1 MTTSG
6 VVNATTIEVANLI
19 ERAVRKCGVM
29 PSILGGEQLLNAT
42 DSLGELLI
50 GLSNRGVNLWCVD
63 KRVRAPAALT
73 TRMRVS
79 ADTVN
84 LLNVLY
90 RIGTYTPATD
100 LSVLA
105 TAVADYGAGNSV
117 NVVSVS
123 LTASVAG
130 DFNINIASSDDGVVW
145 TSRNNC
151 FVPGIRLNQTF
162 GADSDVAVSARFWRA
177 TETVLTTTV
186 FISATFVSAAV
197 EYPMSQMSRDEYTA
211 LPNKNFSA
219 GQNLQYFFD
228 KQVDFQGAPGPF
240 LWLWPTLQAAGP
252 QVVMW
257 IQRQIQDVGDLSNT
271 LDIPTRWI
279 TAVTCKLASLIALEL
294 PKELVSQDRLDML
307 MKLAE
312 TEIRTAEDG
321 EIDGGPLK
329 IQPNIRGYTR

>member
-50 GLSNRGVNLWCVD
+50 GLTNRGVNLWCVD

-73 TRMRVS
+73 TRIRLS

-90 RIGTYTPATD
+90 RVGTYTPAT
-100 LSVLA
+100 SLA
-105 TAVADYGAGNSV
+105 LAVAIVDYGVGAAV

-123 LTASVAG
+123 FLPPVVG
-130 DFNINIASSDDGVVW
+130 DYHITTESSDDGVTWAVR
-145 TSRNNC
+145 SSVFIPSVAAANQ
-151 FVPGIRLNQTF
+151 GIA
-162 GADSDVAVSARFWRA
+162 ADTETGVAARFWRMR
-177 TETVLTTTV
+177 ETVLTTLV
-186 FISATFVSAAV
+186 FTSATFVSAAA

-211 LPNKNFSA
+211 LPNKNFAA

-228 KQVDFQGAPGPF
+228 KQVDFLGGPGPL
-240 LWLWPTLQAAGP
+240 LWLWPLLQTDGP
-252 QVVMW
+252 QVITW